1 MTTEIIKAKY
11 SHDVFVPEKKPIVQE
26 GQIVELKITSDVS
39 VVQNFYGC
47 LVNFLKRRFGNYFQ
61 CVVQWH
67 DPFSIFFF

>member
-47 LVNFLKRRFGNYFQ
+47 LALEDQDLIEEIISSDDIY
-61 CVVQWH
+61 
-67 DPFSIFFF
+67 